1 VSTSVFDGL
10 LFGSELLLIPLGLA
24 AYAVFACDT
33 LRRLIAL
40 QVTGVIGALL
50 LALLSIVFATE
61 TFADLAI
68 AAALLAIGGGVLY
81 AYFLER
87 WL

>member
-1 VSTSVFDGL
+1 MSPSTFDGL
-10 LFGSELLLIPLGLA
+10 LFGSELLLIPL
-24 AYAVFACDT
+24 AVALWIIFSADP

-40 QVTGVIGALL
+40 QITGVIGALL

-61 TFADLAI
+61 SFADLAI
-68 AAALLAIGGGVLY
+68 AVALLGAGGGVAY
-81 AYFLER
+81 AHFMER